1 MEGVDELEREREIRS
16 DEMQRGPSDGG
27 STVDIYSLGRKL

>member
-1 MEGVDELEREREIRS
+1 VEGVDELEREREIRS

-27 STVDIYSLGRKL
+27 STVDICSLRRKI